1 MVTNNSCDYQPTQYN
16 VQTGGPQGTLNN
28 VAPAAAG
35 TVLTSNGPTSQPT
48 FQAAASTSSWERYF
62 LIMGG

>member
-1 MVTNNSCDYQPTQYN
+1 MPTNNSCDYSPTQYN
-16 VQTGGPQGTLNN
+16 VQTGGTQGTLNN
-28 VAPAAAG
+28 VAPGATG

-48 FQAAASTSSWERYF
+48 FKAAASSGSWERPF